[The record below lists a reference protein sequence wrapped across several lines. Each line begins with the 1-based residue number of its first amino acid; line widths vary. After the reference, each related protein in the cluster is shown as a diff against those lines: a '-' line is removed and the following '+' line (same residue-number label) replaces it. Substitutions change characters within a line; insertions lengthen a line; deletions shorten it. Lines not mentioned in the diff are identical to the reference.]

1 MAFWKKL
8 IGSGIKEGVD
18 GVVGLAEGIKTILTG
33 KLPPKEEAEIF
44 MKLTELQNISNKMQ
58 SDVNAIE
65 AQSSSLFV
73 SGWRPAVGWIC
84 VFSLAFNFIIAP
96 LLSALGLTIG
106 QLDSGELMTLLF
118 GLLGLSGMR
127 SWEKK
132 QRVAAS

>member
-8 IGSGIKEGVD
+8 LGSGIKEGID
-18 GVVGLAEGIKTILTG
+18 GVMGLAEGVKTLITG

-44 MKLTELQNISNKMQ
+44 MKLTELQNITNKMQ
-58 SDVNAIE
+58 TDVNAIE
-65 AQSSSLFV
+65 AQSSNLFV

-84 VFSLAFNFIIAP
+84 VLSLAFNFIVAP
-96 LLSALGLTIG
+96 LLKAFGVSVGPMG
-106 QLDSGELMTLLF
+106 SGELMTLLF

-132 QRVAAS
+132 QGVASS